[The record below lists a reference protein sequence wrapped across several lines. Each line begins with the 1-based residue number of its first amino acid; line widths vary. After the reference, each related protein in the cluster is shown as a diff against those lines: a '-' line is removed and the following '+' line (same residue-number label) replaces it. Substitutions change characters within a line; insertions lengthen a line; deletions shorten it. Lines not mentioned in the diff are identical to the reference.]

1 MNRYAFGFGLSLAL
15 ASAAFVGTTTTPAV
29 AQEEAADPKA
39 VAKIEQFLKIL
50 VDSPT
55 IEEAAKKVVE
65 ANLVH
70 ISMLDKNDKSKLNA
84 DKMRFSFKKAYDSA
98 KFYQPK
104 VTRVLKTSTT
114 AVGFKETAQKG
125 SLYKYWVA
133 KKDGQAGLPAPLQ
146 IFVAEGGAEPVLYDF
161 GSL

>member
-15 ASAAFVGTTTTPAV
+15 ASAAIVGTATTPAV

-84 DKMRFSFKKAYDSA
+84 DKMRFSFKKAYLASKSRSIPTA
-98 KFYQPK
+98 S
-104 VTRVLKTSTT
+104 RVSSRARICPMVATT
-114 AVGFKETAQKG
+114 VHPG
-125 SLYKYWVA
+125 
-133 KKDGQAGLPAPLQ
+133 PR
-146 IFVAEGGAEPVLYDF
+146 
-161 GSL
+161 